1 MNKHTPGPWT
11 VTKET
16 RVQAGDIIFRQEHSV
31 GKTYEELDANARL
44 IAAAPELLEALAE
57 PCRYHHLPLVNGWAH
72 SIDVGTGTRKKTI
85 RCLLSK
91 KARAVITKATG

>member
-16 RVQAGDIIFRQEHSV
+16 RVQAGDITFRQEHSI

-44 IAAAPELLEALAE
+44 IAAAPELLEVLADSLPVIDALSRGDKPDKWVMRNIAK
-57 PCRYHHLPLVNGWAH
+57 HMADA
-72 SIDVGTGTRKKTI
+72 IAKTVDE
-85 RCLLSK
+85 RQP
-91 KARAVITKATG
+91 A